1 MPGVRYIDFVARFG
15 FVFFLVLVS
24 TAVAQQCPAISGQ
37 TLSGHPVTLPAA
49 TAGHPAILFVGFSHS
64 SQKAVEGWSR
74 QVAAQLKTT
83 HPEVERFD
91 IAVIQDAP
99 RLVRGMITHGM
110 KGSVPASEHDHFLT
124 VTQGEDELKK
134 AVDFSASDDAYV
146 ILLDPTGKIT
156 WHTHGD
162 VSDAALKQLAEQ
174 VSAVTHK

>member
-1 MPGVRYIDFVARFG
+1 VPRTGL
-15 FVFFLVLVS
+15 VFFLIGFS
-24 TAVAQQCPAISGQ
+24 TAFAQQCPTISGQ
-37 TLSGHPVTLPAA
+37 TLSGHPVTLPTA
-49 TAGHPAILFVGFSHS
+49 TAGHPAILFVGFSHA

-99 RLVRGMITHGM
+99 RLVRGMITHSM
-110 KGSVPASEHDHFLT
+110 KGSVPVAEHDHFLT
-124 VTQGEDELKK
+124 VTQGEEELKK
-134 AVDFSASDDAYV
+134 AADYSAGDDAYV
-146 ILLDPTGKIT
+146 MLIDGAGKIT

-174 VSAVTHK
+174 VNAVTHK